1 MPAPRVDL
9 RRGVVEPVAL
19 LISRHEVE
27 AGDAPRVV
35 DRLLALLSTP
45 QAIWR
50 YRGEMSLVVDGY
62 NDDPRELVDIAE
74 VRAIL
79 RELDAPV
86 NTGSPQSRR
95 PSRGCHHR
103 MPVS

>member
-19 LISRHEVE
+19 LISRHEIE
-27 AGDAPRVV
+27 AGDPLPVV
-35 DRLLALLSTP
+35 GRLLALLSTP
-45 QAIWR
+45 EAIWR
-50 YRGEMSLVVDGY
+50 YRGQMALVVDSY
-62 NDDPRELVDIAE
+62 NEDPRELVDIAE

-79 RELDAPV
+79 REFDDLA
-86 NTGSPQSRR
+86 NTGSPQRSR